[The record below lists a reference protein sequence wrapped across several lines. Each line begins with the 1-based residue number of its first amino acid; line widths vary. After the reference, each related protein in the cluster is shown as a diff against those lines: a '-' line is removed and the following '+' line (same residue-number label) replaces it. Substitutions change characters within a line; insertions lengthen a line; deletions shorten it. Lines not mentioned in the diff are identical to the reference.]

1 MTALTKKIAKFRAMT
16 GILAEALAG
25 KAERW
30 RSADRLGAG

>member
-1 MTALTKKIAKFRAMT
+1 MTALTKKIAKSAAMS

-25 KAERW
+25 KAARW